1 MPLILCNLNP
11 ESTNSKQEWNLFHD
25 VSGLKNI
32 IIMVKFS
39 FQVKKISK
47 MLNRHALLK
56 VFSFKEVL
64 RCKHT

>member
-1 MPLILCNLNP
+1 MPLILCSLNP
-11 ESTNSKQEWNLFHD
+11 ESTNSKQEGNLFHD

-32 IIMVKFS
+32 LWLILVSKLK
-39 FQVKKISK
+39 KKITK

-56 VFSFKEVL
+56 VFSFEEVL

>member
-32 IIMVKFS
+32 LWLILVSKF
-39 FQVKKISK
+39 KKIVTK

-64 RCKHT
+64 RWKHT

>member
-1 MPLILCNLNP
+1 MALILCNLNP

-32 IIMVKFS
+32 LWLILVSKF
-39 FQVKKISK
+39 KKIVTK